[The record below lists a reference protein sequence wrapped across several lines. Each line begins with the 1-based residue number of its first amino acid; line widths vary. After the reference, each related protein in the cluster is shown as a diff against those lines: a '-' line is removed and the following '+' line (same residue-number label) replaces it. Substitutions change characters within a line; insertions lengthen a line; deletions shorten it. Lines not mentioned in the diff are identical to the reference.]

1 MDTKKTGPKKKRSV
15 GKKTGVK
22 GVVEKPTSK
31 KKAASVGKK
40 RTVAN
45 KGVKST
51 SKALVATEDAEKPHI
66 PIVGI
71 GASAGGLEA
80 FEQFFTHAP
89 PDTGMAFV
97 LVQHLDP
104 THKSILVDLVGRYT
118 RMKVYE
124 VEDNMKV
131 EPDCAYIIPPNRD
144 MAILHGRLHLIEP
157 VAPRGQRL
165 PIDYFFRSLAQD
177 QQERAVGIVL
187 SGTGTDGTLG
197 VKAIKGE
204 GGMVMVQTPESSR
217 YDGMPR
223 SALNA
228 GVADYVL
235 PAEEMAKQLVT
246 FVELATGKRAKKKAT
261 PLSAADDDLKK
272 VFILVRNQT
281 GHDFSMY
288 KDNTIMRRIERR
300 MNINQIAELRF
311 YVRFLQQ
318 NPMEVEVLFK
328 ELLIGVT
335 NFFRDPDAFDALKT
349 KVIPMIFEDRP
360 RDRPV
365 RVWVPGCSTGEEAYS
380 IAMLLHE
387 FMEKRNLDYDVQVF
401 ATDID
406 NEAIEVARQG
416 SYPDNIAADVPP
428 EYLKRYFVRKDNIQ
442 QVDQALRDIMVFA
455 TQSITKD
462 PPFSK
467 LDLISC
473 RNVLIYMGSEL
484 QKRVIPLF
492 HYALNREGFLF
503 LGHSESLGESTQL
516 FDVIDRK
523 WKVFRAKGDVTPV
536 IPRVYFPP
544 THAELDADN
553 LAVAVGVGG
562 QRLSYRDLVEKML
575 LRDHTPAAVL
585 VDENNNVLFVH
596 GSTGDYLEPAQGE
609 ANLNLPAMARQGLRL
624 DITTALRKARNQ
636 KKDMRIEGIHVG
648 KGDDVRLV
656 DLAVHAVTDPPALRG
671 LMTVLFSQRE
681 LPLATKTGEGE
692 IVTTGTTNDER
703 IRELEQELAATQE
716 HLQTT
721 IEELETSNE
730 ELTST
735 NEELQSSNEELQS
748 TNEELETSKEELQS
762 VNEELM
768 TVNSELETKVHEL
781 SSANNDMNN
790 LLSATE
796 IGTLFLDTDLN
807 VKRFTP
813 TVTSVIK
820 LIQTDLGRPLSDIA
834 YDLGGVNLTERSGQV
849 LDTLVPY
856 EQEVH
861 AESGTYQ
868 LRILPYRTTRNVIDG
883 VVITFVNL
891 SGQRRAEQMLNQY
904 LENSPV
910 ATIIFGADG
919 DMQIINREAEK
930 VFGWSAD
937 ELRGKV
943 VEELMPPRL
952 RKKHRKLRAEYMVA
966 PRSIMVGEREP
977 LHCLHKS
984 GDEFE
989 AQIGLAPL
997 YIEDEVLIMAN
1008 IQEVVATADSAK

>member
-1 MDTKKTGPKKKRSV
+1 MPPRKSLPKKASAKKKSAV
-15 GKKTGVK
+15 KKATTTASKSHSAAADEDASTSQELVTADSTADKNTSGKPPVK
-22 GVVEKPTSK
+22 G
-31 KKAASVGKK
+31 
-40 RTVAN
+40 
-45 KGVKST
+45 
-51 SKALVATEDAEKPHI
+51 I

-80 FEQFFTHAP
+80 FEQFFTNAP

-118 RMKVYE
+118 RMKVFE
-124 VEDNMKV
+124 VEDGMKV
-131 EPDCAYIIPPNRD
+131 QPDCAYIIPPNRD
-144 MAILHGRLHLIEP
+144 MAILHGALHLIEP

-177 QQERAVGIVL
+177 QQERAVAIVL

-204 GGMVMVQTPESSR
+204 GGMVMVQSPESSR

-235 PAEEMAKQLVT
+235 PAEEMAKQLVA
-246 FVELATGKRAKKKAT
+246 FVELASGKSAKKKVSPLAAT
-261 PLSAADDDLKK
+261 DDDLKK

-281 GHDFSMY
+281 GHDFSLY

-300 MNINQIAELRF
+300 MNVNSISELRY
-311 YVRFLQQ
+311 YVRFMQQ
-318 NPMEVEVLFK
+318 NPMEIDILFK

-335 NFFRDPDAFDALKT
+335 NFFRDEDAFEALKN
-349 KVIPMIFEDRP
+349 KVIPMIFMDRP
-360 RDRPV
+360 RDQPV

-380 IAMLLHE
+380 IAILLRE
-387 FMEKRNLDYDVQVF
+387 YMKNQTLDYDVQVF

-416 SYPDNIAADVPP
+416 SYPDNIAADVPV
-428 EYLKRYFVRKDNIQ
+428 EYLKRYFVRVDNTL
-442 QVDQALRDIMVFA
+442 QVDQTIRDMMVFA

-473 RNVLIYMGSEL
+473 RNVLIYMGGEL

-503 LGHSESLGESTQL
+503 LGHSESLGDSSQL
-516 FDVIDRK
+516 FETIDRK
-523 WKVFRAKGDVTPV
+523 WKVFRAKGD
-536 IPRVYFPP
+536 IPP
-544 THAELDADN
+544 TMPRIYFSSPQTELASTN
-553 LAVAVGVGG
+553 FRVTSTVNGE
-562 QRLSYRDLVEKML
+562 RLSYRDLVEKML

-596 GSTGDYLEPAQGE
+596 GSTGGYLEPAQGE
-609 ANLNLPAMARQGLRL
+609 ANLNLPAMARQGLKL
-624 DITTALRKARNQ
+624 DITTALRKSRNQ
-636 KKDMRIEGIHVG
+636 KKDMLVEGIHVG
-648 KGDDVRLV
+648 RGKEAILV
-656 DLAVHAVTDPPALRG
+656 DLAVHAVTEPAALRG
-671 LMTVLFSQRE
+671 LMLVLFSRRD
-681 LPLATKTGEGE
+681 LPEPTKDGEGQP
-692 IVTTGTTNDER
+692 VFSGLSTDER
-703 IRELEQELAATQE
+703 VRELEQELEATQE

-807 VKRFTP
+807 IKRFTP
-813 TVTSVIK
+813 SVTSVIK

-834 YDLGGVNLTERSGQV
+834 YKLNGIDLSERSAKV
-849 LDTLVPY
+849 LETLIPY
-856 EQEVH
+856 EEEVH
-861 AESGTYQ
+861 ANGKYFQ
-868 LRILPYRTTRNVIDG
+868 LRILPYRTTRNIIDG
-883 VVITFVNL
+883 VVITFVNI
-891 SGQRRAEQMLNQY
+891 SGQRQAEQMLKQY
-904 LENSPV
+904 MEHSPV
-910 ATIIFGADG
+910 ATVISDKNGLIQVTNPRVE
-919 DMQIINREAEK
+919 MLL
-930 VFGWSAD
+930 GWSST
-937 ELRGKV
+937 ELVGRPVEMLIPEALREGHRQTREKYMESPHPIQVREGKPV
-943 VEELMPPRL
+943 SCL
-952 RKKHRKLRAEYMVA
+952 RKDGSMMNVT
-966 PRSIMVGEREP
+966 
-977 LHCLHKS
+977 
-984 GDEFE
+984 
-989 AQIGLAPL
+989 IGLAPL
-997 YIEDEVLIMAN
+997 NADDHVYVMAN
-1008 IQEVVATADSAK
+1008 IQKASDE

>member
-1 MDTKKTGPKKKRSV
+1 MSP
-15 GKKTGVK
+15 
-22 GVVEKPTSK
+22 
-31 KKAASVGKK
+31 KKAASPGKRSSSTNKKAQPKNGTTTKK
-40 RTVAN
+40 R
-45 KGVKST
+45 
-51 SKALVATEDAEKPHI
+51 VATKKQSQINDEALKGGASKPQERGI
-66 PIVGI
+66 PVVGI

-80 FEQFFTHAP
+80 LEQFFTHAP

-97 LVQHLDP
+97 VVQHLDP

-118 RMKVYE
+118 RMKVFE
-124 VEDNMKV
+124 VEDGMML
-131 EPDCAYIIPPNRD
+131 EPDCAYIIPPNWD
-144 MAILHGRLHLIEP
+144 MAILHGVLHLIEP

-177 QQERAVGIVL
+177 QQERAVAVVL

-204 GGMVMVQTPESSR
+204 GGMVMVQTPESAR

-228 GVADYVL
+228 GVVDYIL
-235 PAEEMAKQLVT
+235 PAEEMAKQLVA
-246 FVELATGKRAKKKAT
+246 FVELASGKRAKKKT
-261 PLSAADDDLKK
+261 VPLSAADDDLKK

-300 MNINQIAELRF
+300 MNVNQIGELRF

-318 NPMEVEVLFK
+318 NPIEVEVLFK

-335 NFFRDPDAFDALKT
+335 NFFRDPEAFEALKT
-349 KVIPMIFEDRP
+349 RVIPMIFLDRP

-380 IAMLLHE
+380 IAMLLRE
-387 FMEKRNLDYDVQVF
+387 YMDEKHLDHDVQVF

-406 NEAIEVARQG
+406 NEAIETARQG
-416 SYPDNIAADVPP
+416 NYPDNIAADVPA
-428 EYLKRYFVRKDNIQ
+428 EYLKRYFVHKDSTL
-442 QVDQALRDIMVFA
+442 QVDQSLRDMMVFA

-467 LDLISC
+467 LDMISC
-473 RNVLIYMGSEL
+473 RNLLIYMGSDL

-503 LGHSESLGESTQL
+503 LGHSESLGDSAQL

-523 WKVFRAKGDVTPV
+523 WKVFRAKGDVAPTM
-536 IPRVYFPP
+536 PRVYFPP
-544 THAELDADN
+544 SHSELEGVN
-553 LAVAVGVGG
+553 FRMTNGVAG
-562 QRLSYRDLVEKML
+562 QRLSYRDLVEKIL

-609 ANLNLPAMARQGLRL
+609 ANLNLPSMARAGLKL
-624 DITTALRKARNQ
+624 DITTALRKTRNQ
-636 KKDMRIEGIHVG
+636 KRSVQVEGIHIG
-648 KGDDVRLV
+648 KGQDGRLV
-656 DLAVHAVTDPPALRG
+656 DIAVHPVAEPPALRG
-671 LMTVLFSQRE
+671 LVIVLFSQRL
-681 LPLATKTGEGE
+681 LPKPEKGSEGKIVVTGSA
-692 IVTTGTTNDER
+692 NNER

-768 TVNSELETKVHEL
+768 TVNTELETKVHEL

-807 VKRFTP
+807 IKRFTP
-813 TVTSVIK
+813 SITKVVK

-834 YDLGGVNLTERSGQV
+834 YSLDGIDLSKRSSEV
-849 LDTLVPY
+849 LDTLNSF
-856 EQEVH
+856 EQEVY
-861 AESGTYQ
+861 SGGNFYQ
-868 LRILPYRTTRNVIDG
+868 LRILPYRTARNVIDG
-883 VVITFVNL
+883 VVITFVNI
-891 SGQRRAEQMLNQY
+891 SGQRRAERMLNQY
-904 LENSPV
+904 MEHSPV
-910 ATIIFGADG
+910 ATIISDSSGI
-919 DMQIINREAEK
+919 MQIINRRAEEL
-930 VFGWSAD
+930 VGWSFAD
-937 ELRGKV
+937 IKGKPVEVLIPDSLREKHRASREEYMKSPRPILMGERKPMSCLCRDGKV
-943 VEELMPPRL
+943 INV
-952 RKKHRKLRAEYMVA
+952 V
-966 PRSIMVGEREP
+966 
-977 LHCLHKS
+977 
-984 GDEFE
+984 
-989 AQIGLAPL
+989 IGLAPL
-997 YIEDEVLIMAN
+997 YMEDEVLVMAN
-1008 IQEVVATADSAK
+1008 IQEVSKGDAS